1 MRGCNILNFD
11 QFSTI
16 FNVSVEPIGG
26 VQVLF
31 VHQKQL
37 SPPLGWGLPWAL
49 FAHRP
54 FFPTVEGSAEIMEL
68 QQIIQTCVDRNVEK
82 SLTFVHAAALLGE
95 KVFGLNIQKYC
106 TETIAA
112 QGLTMLQ

>member
-1 MRGCNILNFD
+1 
-11 QFSTI
+11 
-16 FNVSVEPIGG
+16 
-26 VQVLF
+26 
-31 VHQKQL
+31 
-37 SPPLGWGLPWAL
+37 
-49 FAHRP
+49 
-54 FFPTVEGSAEIMEL
+54 MEL